1 MFKVTCWDLTGIT
14 MWVTDILP
22 LTDVLNVFFT
32 QVSNRVFSY
41 FLPSG
46 VNIPFLLQSSLARL
60 ANAMASSKV
69 GRDYL
74 SSYTVLV
81 ETLVD
86 CLIFVGA
93 QMEDFTLEMI
103 IATLQKLSLK

>member
-1 MFKVTCWDLTGIT
+1 
-14 MWVTDILP
+14 
-22 LTDVLNVFFT
+22 
-32 QVSNRVFSY
+32 
-41 FLPSG
+41 
-46 VNIPFLLQSSLARL
+46 
-60 ANAMASSKV
+60 MASSKV
-69 GRDYL
+69 GREYL
-74 SSYTVLV
+74 SSYTNLV

>member
-1 MFKVTCWDLTGIT
+1 
-14 MWVTDILP
+14 
-22 LTDVLNVFFT
+22 
-32 QVSNRVFSY
+32 
-41 FLPSG
+41 
-46 VNIPFLLQSSLARL
+46 
-60 ANAMASSKV
+60 MASAKI

-74 SSYTVLV
+74 SSYSIMV

-86 CLIFVGA
+86 CLIFVGT

>member
-1 MFKVTCWDLTGIT
+1 

-22 LTDVLNVFFT
+22 VIEFNVFT
-32 QVSNRVFSY
+32 QVANRVFSC

-74 SSYTVLV
+74 SSYKTLV

>member
-1 MFKVTCWDLTGIT
+1 

-22 LTDVLNVFFT
+22 LTDVLNVVLFT
-32 QVSNRVFSY
+32 QVSNRVFSC